1 MNQQLH
7 DIKNGKFTDIEINQ
21 TKKMIK
27 RSLMLAQDNQD
38 SIIDRTYLRHYFGK
52 IALDIPT
59 MLEKLELVGK
69 NEICEAASNLKL
81 QAIYFMEGV
90 E

>member
-1 MNQQLH
+1 
-7 DIKNGKFTDIEINQ
+7 
-21 TKKMIK
+21 MIK

-38 SIIDRTYLRHYFGK
+38 SIIDRIYLRHYFGK

-69 NEICEAASNLKL
+69 DEICEAASNLKL

>member
-1 MNQQLH
+1 
-7 DIKNGKFTDIEINQ
+7 
-21 TKKMIK
+21 
-27 RSLMLAQDNQD
+27 
-38 SIIDRTYLRHYFGK
+38 
-52 IALDIPT
+52 